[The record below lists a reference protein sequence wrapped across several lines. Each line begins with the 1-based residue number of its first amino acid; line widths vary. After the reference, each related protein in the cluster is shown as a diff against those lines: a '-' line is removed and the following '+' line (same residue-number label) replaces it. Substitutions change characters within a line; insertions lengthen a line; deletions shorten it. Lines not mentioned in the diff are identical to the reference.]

1 MHKCQHNNGTS
12 PLIHEMNQKLEGGI
26 TPLLTDV
33 NQDVGS
39 GTSPLLVHEMI
50 QEHEGGTSPLLRGD
64 GDSMTLYDTATNV
77 VSIREDRGDCVVRRG
92 WCQEH
97 SRKARK
103 ITSQKQVWTRNKKT
117 GLYSYRNRKLSVW
130 SCTDSM
136 PTLAVTMESRG
147 SAGDNN
153 GIRRQDS
160 T

>member
-33 NQDVGS
+33 NQDGGS

-77 VSIREDRGDCVVRRG
+77 VSICEDRGDCVMR
-92 WCQEH
+92 
-97 SRKARK
+97 
-103 ITSQKQVWTRNKKT
+103 
-117 GLYSYRNRKLSVW
+117 
-130 SCTDSM
+130 
-136 PTLAVTMESRG
+136 
-147 SAGDNN
+147 
-153 GIRRQDS
+153 
-160 T
+160 